1 VGLNKPKN
9 WRFDHRDVDEII
21 GKLPAAP
28 GDPGDIRRP
37 KTTCELLKTIRIGFL
52 CGNTYTNINNH
63 KQS

>member
-52 CGNTYTNINNH
+52 CGNT
-63 KQS
+63 